1 MPMAIGPLQLIRQA
15 TPGQRRTLLAA
26 SMGWAL
32 DAFDAMLYSLVLAML
47 MRDLGMSKTAAGSL
61 GTLTLLASGIGG
73 MLFGLLADRIG
84 RKQAL
89 MASIL
94 TYSVCSFASGLATSI
109 GMLAVARFVLGLGMG
124 GEWNTGATLV
134 AETWPTELRAKAI
147 SIVQSS
153 WALGFA
159 AAALVAGPVS
169 RVFGW
174 RAVFFVGILP
184 AVVTLWIQWRVPE
197 SEMWRERAGAKAR
210 SSAERRDAAL
220 EGPLFHGGAGRLE
233 ADEGKS
239 EGGAS
244 RSERGAGRNAGDPDF
259 DSCAGGRGTH
269 GIENLPLTESGVE
282 YGKSPVLATAAR
294 SGAPIDPNG
303 PQTVSH
309 VSTSVIFRTPY
320 LRYTLALLL
329 FNFFALFAWWGLFT
343 WLPPYLSLPVEQGGR
358 GFGVLGMT
366 ALLVVLNLFGMF
378 PGYASFGWIAD
389 HLGRR
394 NAFLLYALVAAM
406 LIPFYAAARAPSA
419 LLVLGMLVAF
429 FGTGLFS
436 GSGIMGSEIFPT
448 AVRARALGF
457 TYNGARTMS
466 SLAPLV
472 IGRVGQAKGLG
483 WAFYLCAAGY
493 LLAAL
498 TTTQLPETKGKTLE

>member
-1 MPMAIGPLQLIRQA
+1 MAIGPIQLIRQA

-26 SMGWAL
+26 GMGWAL

-47 MRDLGMSKTAAGSL
+47 MRDLGMSKTTAGSL

-73 MLFGLLADRIG
+73 VLFGLLADRIG

-109 GMLAVARFVLGLGMG
+109 AMLAVARFVLGLGMG

-134 AETWPTELRAKAI
+134 AESWPTEFRAKAI

-169 RVFGW
+169 RVYGW
-174 RAVFFVGILP
+174 RAVFFVGIVP
-184 AVVTLWIQWRVPE
+184 AFVTFWIQRRVPE
-197 SEMWRERAGAKAR
+197 SEMWMERAREDQAPT
-210 SSAERRDAAL
+210 L
-220 EGPLFHGGAGRLE
+220 EGESPLLS
-233 ADEGKS
+233 KS
-239 EGGAS
+239 E
-244 RSERGAGRNAGDPDF
+244 
-259 DSCAGGRGTH
+259 
-269 GIENLPLTESGVE
+269 
-282 YGKSPVLATAAR
+282 R
-294 SGAPIDPNG
+294 SGAP
-303 PQTVSH
+303 
-309 VSTSVIFRTPY
+309 TSDRDTFGTLFRPPY
-320 LRYTLALLL
+320 VKYMFALLL
-329 FNFFALFAWWGLFT
+329 FNFFAMFAWWGLFT

-358 GFGVLGMT
+358 GLGVLGMT
-366 ALLVVLNLFGMF
+366 TLMVVLNLCGMF
-378 PGYASFGWIAD
+378 PGYASFGWVAD
-389 HLGRR
+389 HMGRR
-394 NAFLLYALVAAM
+394 NAFLLYTSVAAV
-406 LIPFYAAARAPSA
+406 LIPLYAAARSQSW
-419 LLVLGMLVAF
+419 LLVLGTLVAF
-429 FGTGLFS
+429 FGTGIFS

-448 AVRARALGF
+448 SVRARALGF
-457 TYNGARTMS
+457 TYNGARAMS

-472 IGRVGQAKGLG
+472 IGRIGQTKGLS

-498 TTTQLPETKGKTLE
+498 MTTQLPETKGKQLE